1 MALVE
6 KTESFNYDNLFA
18 GTQVQPVVAD
28 EVTIASGQG
37 VLTRGTVL
45 GKLTANNKCVIVDSA
60 VDPADGSE
68 AVYAI
73 LAETVDATST
83 DKKAPAYFTGEY
95 NEAALTFGGTDDADT
110 HRDAARGLGIFFK
123 TNISA

>member
-18 GTQVQPVVAD
+18 GTQVQPIVAD
-28 EVTIASGQG
+28 EVTIASGAG
-37 VLTRGTVL
+37 VVTRGTVL
-45 GKLTANNKCVIVDSA
+45 GKITASGLSKAVDSTQT
-60 VDPADGSE
+60 DGSE
-68 AVYAI
+68 EVYAI
-73 LAETVDATST
+73 LAETVDATSADT
-83 DKKAPAYFTGEY
+83 KAPAYFTGEY
-95 NEAALTFGGTDDADT
+95 NEAALTFGGSDDADT

>member
-6 KTESFNYDNLFA
+6 KNESFTYDNLFS
-18 GTQVQPVVAD
+18 GTQVQPVVAGKG
-28 EVTIASGQG
+28 VIASGQG

-45 GKLTANNKCVIVDSA
+45 GQLTANSKCVIVDSA
-60 VDPADGSE
+60 AATDDGSRTI
-68 AVYAI
+68 YAI
-73 LAETVDATST
+73 LAETVDATSA
-83 DKKAPAYFTGEY
+83 DAKAPLYFTGEY

-110 HRDAARGLGIFFK
+110 HRRAARNIGIFFK